1 MGEQF
6 GYRRSL
12 CFLHTPQQ
20 HQALL
25 LKPNQTTG
33 WQEIARLTSY
43 TYLGWEHS
51 LFFLSVSLLEMN
63 IMMEHDTLQLIE
75 FVKSLAKIF
84 GQGILKYTL
93 LF

>member
-1 MGEQF
+1 MSSQSVF
-6 GYRRSL
+6 SS
-12 CFLHTPQQ
+12 HSKKQ

-25 LKPNQTTG
+25 PKPNQTTG

-43 TYLGWEHS
+43 TYLGWERS

-63 IMMEHDTLQLIE
+63 IMMELDTLQLIE

-84 GQGILKYTL
+84 GQGILKYTYSY
-93 LF
+93 